1 MVLEETATIKHALLR
16 SNNFYEIYG
25 GEDACCNIGGRL
37 VIGST
42 RWWVILHE
50 VRGKWELVFSPSPP
64 LFLVGI
70 VW

>member
-37 VIGST
+37 VIGVVPGGMDDSA
-42 RWWVILHE
+42 I
-50 VRGKWELVFSPSPP
+50 K
-64 LFLVGI
+64 
-70 VW
+70 

>member
-1 MVLEETATIKHALLR
+1 MVLEETAGIKHALLR

-42 RWWVILHE
+42 R
-50 VRGKWELVFSPSPP
+50 
-64 LFLVGI
+64 
-70 VW
+70 